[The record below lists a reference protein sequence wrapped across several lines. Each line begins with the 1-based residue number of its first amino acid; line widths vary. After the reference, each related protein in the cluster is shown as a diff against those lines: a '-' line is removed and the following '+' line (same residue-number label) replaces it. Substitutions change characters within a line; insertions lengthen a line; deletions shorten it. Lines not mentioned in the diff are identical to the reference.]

1 MTLDRTMNS
10 SSMAQAR
17 SGNIN
22 LALSCVPILALLLIA
37 IFAICIAHPPEVS
50 QFSSSVV
57 FP

>member
-1 MTLDRTMNS
+1 MNS

-22 LALSCVPILALLLIA
+22 LALSCVPVLALLLIA
-37 IFAICIAHPPEVS
+37 IFAICIAPPPEVS
-50 QFSSSVV
+50 QFSTSVV